1 MDILKRDGTKVK
13 FTASKVQTRVEKAS
27 KGLKVDPHTVLLG
40 VYSGIADNMRTYEI
54 DELIAK
60 VSAGY
65 TTLHGDY
72 SKLSARILESSI
84 EKTVGDFFAQSEK
97 LYNQN
102 ILTEEQFGKIS
113 KWKNTIN
120 ALLELPPIEIDYLGL
135 NAYIKTYL
143 LRDINGNISETP
155 HHSRIRLA
163 TFFAENEEDVLENYN
178 TIVDGWSPPTPTL
191 CNTGATEGQLASC
204 QLHYLKGDSLDGIMD
219 SAKDFAIS
227 SKNKAGIGVAGYNQR
242 AKGSKS
248 SKGWA
253 AAGVVQNMKIVNEVA
268 RFFDQGG
275 KRPGSVAWY
284 MTPWHKEIFSF
295 LQARKV
301 NTHESVAARDMF
313 YAIFADDVFMEAFL
327 NKDKYYLFCPN
338 ELKKAGVDLIN
349 TFGDEFKNE
358 YFKAVNLFKEGQLDG
373 EEIEAEKLM
382 TEIYVTQIETG
393 MPYIGFKDNINRPN
407 PQRNIGTIKSSNLCV
422 SGDTKILTDFGYIE
436 IQELEGQFVNVWNGE
451 EFSEVEVFKTGENK
465 QLLNII
471 TDSGYELKCTPEHKF
486 YIQKGYNRGIGLNKL
501 EILEKRAFELEK
513 GDKLIKFN
521 LPVIEGGKTLKYAY
535 TQGFFS
541 GDGYSD
547 ENVLK
552 SVIYLYGDKKQLLPR
567 IDARCKYSQTGRA
580 SELTDKKA
588 ILNQENQDRIVVF
601 VPEGIINDKSFVPN
615 SSYTISSRLEWLA
628 GVFDSD
634 GTVTNNNGSQSI
646 KVGSINKEFLKDIQL
661 MLQTLGCD
669 SKVTFAR
676 SEGVYELPANDGTNT
691 NKLYNCKEVN
701 RLLIN
706 GNSMYK
712 LIELGLVCHR
722 LKWEVKKPNRECSQF
737 IKIKEVQ
744 ELPDLYDV
752 FCFTEPKRHLGMFNG
767 VLTGQCHEIVQYT
780 DPQTVA
786 VCVLSSVVMFKFI
799 NTDGTINH
807 DKLRRVVHKIVNNLN
822 IAIDKNVYTIP
833 EAERGAKQ
841 QRAIA
846 IGSQGVADTFFMLGM
861 EYGSPE
867 SLELIKDFQEAL
879 HYYTIEGSML
889 YSKKVGKRLFQEDS
903 IYPIEKGQ
911 FHWEHFDVETKMDW
925 ESLRK
930 NILKYGVANSMFNAQ
945 MPTATS
951 SQVNMATESDEQL
964 TNNIYSRRLNSGEII
979 VINRYLVKDFEDLGI
994 WSEKLS
1000 NELVMNDGSVQNI
1013 NLYDYIKTPTDEQ
1026 IFKFEKIRS
1035 VYKTIWETSQKKR
1048 TDVAVVKQPFNDQA
1062 MSMNVFYS
1070 DPNISQWSSAL
1081 VYAWKKK
1088 LKTGNYYCR
1097 IKKQTANKNLAMIKT
1112 VEKPS
1117 NSIFECDGCSS

>member
-407 PQRNIGTIKSSNLCV
+407 PQKNLGIIKSSNLCH
-422 SGDTKILTDFGYIE
+422 
-436 IQELEGQFVNVWNGE
+436 
-451 EFSEVEVFKTGENK
+451 EV
-465 QLLNII
+465 
-471 TDSGYELKCTPEHKF
+471 
-486 YIQKGYNRGIGLNKL
+486 
-501 EILEKRAFELEK
+501 
-513 GDKLIKFN
+513 
-521 LPVIEGGKTLKYAY
+521 
-535 TQGFFS
+535 
-541 GDGYSD
+541 
-547 ENVLK
+547 
-552 SVIYLYGDKKQLLPR
+552 
-567 IDARCKYSQTGRA
+567 
-580 SELTDKKA
+580 
-588 ILNQENQDRIVVF
+588 
-601 VPEGIINDKSFVPN
+601 
-615 SSYTISSRLEWLA
+615 
-628 GVFDSD
+628 
-634 GTVTNNNGSQSI
+634 
-646 KVGSINKEFLKDIQL
+646 
-661 MLQTLGCD
+661 
-669 SKVTFAR
+669 
-676 SEGVYELPANDGTNT
+676 
-691 NKLYNCKEVN
+691 
-701 RLLIN
+701 
-706 GNSMYK
+706 
-712 LIELGLVCHR
+712 
-722 LKWEVKKPNRECSQF
+722 
-737 IKIKEVQ
+737 
-744 ELPDLYDV
+744 
-752 FCFTEPKRHLGMFNG
+752 
-767 VLTGQCHEIVQYT
+767 VQYT

-879 HYYTIEGSML
+879 HYYTIEGSVL

-1081 VYAWKKK
+1081 VYAWKKG

-1097 IKKQTANKNLAMIKT
+1097 IKKQTANKNLAMTKT

>member
-407 PQRNIGTIKSSNLCV
+407 PQKNLGIIKSSNLCH
-422 SGDTKILTDFGYIE
+422 
-436 IQELEGQFVNVWNGE
+436 
-451 EFSEVEVFKTGENK
+451 EV
-465 QLLNII
+465 
-471 TDSGYELKCTPEHKF
+471 
-486 YIQKGYNRGIGLNKL
+486 
-501 EILEKRAFELEK
+501 
-513 GDKLIKFN
+513 
-521 LPVIEGGKTLKYAY
+521 
-535 TQGFFS
+535 
-541 GDGYSD
+541 
-547 ENVLK
+547 
-552 SVIYLYGDKKQLLPR
+552 
-567 IDARCKYSQTGRA
+567 
-580 SELTDKKA
+580 
-588 ILNQENQDRIVVF
+588 
-601 VPEGIINDKSFVPN
+601 
-615 SSYTISSRLEWLA
+615 
-628 GVFDSD
+628 
-634 GTVTNNNGSQSI
+634 
-646 KVGSINKEFLKDIQL
+646 
-661 MLQTLGCD
+661 
-669 SKVTFAR
+669 
-676 SEGVYELPANDGTNT
+676 
-691 NKLYNCKEVN
+691 
-701 RLLIN
+701 
-706 GNSMYK
+706 
-712 LIELGLVCHR
+712 
-722 LKWEVKKPNRECSQF
+722 
-737 IKIKEVQ
+737 
-744 ELPDLYDV
+744 
-752 FCFTEPKRHLGMFNG
+752 
-767 VLTGQCHEIVQYT
+767 VQYT

-879 HYYTIEGSML
+879 HYYTIEGSVL

-1081 VYAWKKK
+1081 VYAWKKG